1 MSAEN
6 TPTTPPSDPKVELEA
21 DNEEDEFEDAPSTFQ
36 RNDAVTE
43 ITHEAGMETITKV
56 LNMMLNNQY
65 FEAEA
70 ILKPWADVSPYHCV
84 GYGTIVFCQ
93 AMMSFEPETIELAS
107 SILQDAVALLNTI
120 RKKQGVM
127 ESLSG
132 MVFGQKMD
140 SYTTAELHA
149 EIFYAECNMLQSLL
163 TFFQDESL
171 MSFIKGGLKI
181 RQCYSMYKNFYSWV
195 ESSKL
200 EGVVLDPEFIAGVQL
215 GIGCFNLIISLL
227 PQRILKLLEFVGFSG
242 NQLLGLQELTN
253 GARSQTIHSSMC
265 TSFILFY
272 HTVASVMLGLAS
284 TEVDHAD
291 GLLQLQMERH
301 PNCLLYLYF
310 KGRIALLRGNVDE
323 AITWFNKAMAA
334 QDQWKKVHHLCYWE
348 LKWCYV
354 FKGQYAKASHYADI
368 LYRESR
374 WSKSTFLYQKAA
386 FQLMLRHKSYLPE
399 QVDTSITMAT
409 DSQWE
414 EIMREIPTHKQRIA
428 GKSIPVEKFVI
439 AKAERSLE
447 GARLPLCGLEMVYA
461 WNGFQLLSKNKQLLE
476 SVLRI
481 VWDELMTLEELKDS
495 NKHYID
501 DWSIVTLIQGVCFK
515 GLERFD
521 EAQQCFEAVINRSG
535 ELQVDHYTAPAAQ
548 MELGLLHLEKGDLLK
563 AEKTLETAKTA
574 YKGYHL
580 ESRIHF
586 RIHAGLCRIS
596 HQKT

>member
-301 PNCLLYLYF
+301 PN
-310 KGRIALLRGNVDE
+310 GRIALLRGNVDE

-354 FKGQYAKASHYADI
+354 
-368 LYRESR
+368 
-374 WSKSTFLYQKAA
+374 
-386 FQLMLRHKSYLPE
+386 
-399 QVDTSITMAT
+399 
-409 DSQWE
+409 
-414 EIMREIPTHKQRIA
+414 EIPTHKQRIA

-563 AEKTLETAKTA
+563 AEKTLETANPA
-574 YKGYHL
+574 FNL
-580 ESRIHF
+580 
-586 RIHAGLCRIS
+586 AN
-596 HQKT
+596 